1 MKFQLC
7 TNPDG
12 GTYLKRKDNEED
24 STMITINLDIDA
36 LCAIRD
42 ALESDMDSSTHGET
56 DYTDIDE
63 MYHNYH
69 RCRALI
75 FVKNAIKQEQDQ

>member
-1 MKFQLC
+1 MSNRILH
-7 TNPDG
+7 
-12 GTYLKRKDNEED
+12 
-24 STMITINLDIDA
+24 LDIDA

-42 ALESDMDSSTHGET
+42 ALESDMEYSTHGEP